1 MTAPLP
7 SPAAAPAALT
17 APVPEPLRDRIAEQL
32 AEIACEAGRIL
43 RGYHGGDCPH
53 VIKPDGSPASLA
65 DTRSEELIVA
75 ALSRAFPGIP
85 VIAEETCCAV
95 PPAPLFFLVDPL
107 DGTRDFLAGSEQYCV
122 NICLV
127 QGDRPIASALAAP
140 GLGRVWAAG
149 TSAREAPIREGR
161 PGAFHPVGVR
171 KPPAAGLVALV
182 SRRHGDS
189 DTDAC
194 LERLTIGERRVASSA
209 LKFCLIAAG
218 EADLYVRCAPT
229 MEWDTAAGDHVL
241 TMAGGRVV
249 GPGGTTITY
258 GHHARFY
265 RNGPFA
271 ALGSAAYRDD
281 LALPQHSAISY
292 FDRRRA
298 GEGNQEGAKPG
309 ATAPEAAAIPRA
321 HRG

>member
-1 MTAPLP
+1 MHDDPMTAPAP
-7 SPAAAPAALT
+7 SPVPSLA
-17 APVPEPLRDRIAEQL
+17 APVPDALRDVVALRL

-65 DTRSEELIVA
+65 DARSEELIVE
-75 ALSRAFPGIP
+75 ALARAFPGIP
-85 VIAEETCCAV
+85 VIAEETSCNAA
-95 PPAPLFFLVDPL
+95 PASLFFLVDPL
-107 DGTRDFLAGSEQYCV
+107 DGTRDFLAGNEQYCV

-127 QGDRPIASALAAP
+127 QGDRPVAAALAAP
-140 GLGRVWAAG
+140 GIGRVWAAG
-149 TSAREAPIREGR
+149 TLAREAPIREGR
-161 PGAFHPVGVR
+161 PGPFHAVAVR
-171 KPPAAGLVALV
+171 RPPAAGLVALV

-194 LERLTIGERRVASSA
+194 LERLPVGERRVASSA

-218 EADLYVRCAPT
+218 EADIYVRCAPT

-249 GPGGTTITY
+249 GPSGDTITY

-271 ALGSAAYRDD
+271 ALGSASYRDD
-281 LALPQHSAISY
+281 LDLPRESAVTY

-298 GEGNQEGAKPG
+298 GEAVEAPG
-309 ATAPEAAAIPRA
+309 AV
-321 HRG
+321 G

>member
-1 MTAPLP
+1 MTAPAPILADP
-7 SPAAAPAALT
+7 PASLT
-17 APVPEPLRDRIAEQL
+17 APVPAAMRDTIAEQL
-32 AEIACEAGRIL
+32 AGIACEAGRIL
-43 RGYHGGDCPH
+43 RGYHGSDCPH

-75 ALSRAFPGIP
+75 ALGRAFPGIP
-85 VIAEETCCAV
+85 VIAEETSGTAQ
-95 PPAPLFFLVDPL
+95 PAPLFFLVDPL

-122 NICLV
+122 NIGLI
-127 QGDRPIASALAAP
+127 QGDRPIAAALAAP

-149 TSAREAPIREGR
+149 TTAREASIREGR
-161 PGAFHPVGVR
+161 PGAFRPVGVR
-171 KPPAAGLVALV
+171 AAPADGLVALV
-182 SRRHGDS
+182 SRLHGDS

-194 LERLTIGERRVASSA
+194 LDRLPIAERRVTSSA

-218 EADLYVRCAPT
+218 EADLYVRCVPT

-249 GPGGTTITY
+249 GPDGATITY

-271 ALGSAAYRDD
+271 ALASAAYRDA
-281 LALPQHSAISY
+281 LTLPQQSAVSY

-298 GEGNQEGAKPG
+298 GA
-309 ATAPEAAAIPRA
+309 AVEAA
-321 HRG
+321 GQE

>member
-1 MTAPLP
+1 MTAPAP
-7 SPAAAPAALT
+7 SPALPPAFLT
-17 APVPEPLRDRIAEQL
+17 APVSEAMRDAIAEQL
-32 AEIACEAGRIL
+32 AGIACEAGRIL

-75 ALSRAFPGIP
+75 ALARAFPGVP
-85 VIAEETCCAV
+85 VIAEETSCTV
-95 PPAPLFFLVDPL
+95 RPAPLFFLVDPL
-107 DGTRDFLAGSEQYCV
+107 DGTRDFLAGNAQYCV

-127 QGDRPIASALAAP
+127 EGERPIAAALAAP
-140 GLGRVWAAG
+140 SLGRVWAAG

-161 PGAFHPVGVR
+161 PGGFHPVEVR
-171 KPPAAGLVALV
+171 KAPAAGLVALV
-182 SRRHGDS
+182 SRLHGDS

-194 LERLTIGERRVASSA
+194 LERLPVGERRVASSA

-218 EADLYVRCAPT
+218 EADIYVRCAPT

-249 GPGGTTITY
+249 GPGGDTVTY
-258 GHHARFY
+258 GHHTRFY

-271 ALGSAAYRDD
+271 ALASAAYRDALD
-281 LALPQHSAISY
+281 LPQQSAVSY

-298 GEGNQEGAKPG
+298 GDAACP
-309 ATAPEAAAIPRA
+309 PDAAAGA
-321 HRG
+321 

>member
-1 MTAPLP
+1 MTAPPP
-7 SPAAAPAALT
+7 SPAPAPVFLT
-17 APVPEPLRDRIAEQL
+17 APVPGSLRDPIAEQL
-32 AEIACEAGRIL
+32 AGIACEAGRIL

-75 ALSRAFPGIP
+75 ALARAFPGIP
-85 VIAEETCCAV
+85 VIAEESCCTV

-107 DGTRDFLAGSEQYCV
+107 DGTRDFLAGNEQYCV

-127 QGDRPIASALAAP
+127 QGERPIASALAAP

-149 TSAREAPIREGR
+149 TSAREAPIREGK

-194 LERLTIGERRVASSA
+194 LERLAIGERRVASSA

-218 EADLYVRCAPT
+218 EADIYVRCAPT

-249 GPGGTTITY
+249 GPGGSTITY

-271 ALGSAAYRDD
+271 ALGSAAYRDE
-281 LALPQHSAISY
+281 LALPQHSAVSY

-298 GEGNQEGAKPG
+298 GMSEAPPVPDAK
-309 ATAPEAAAIPRA
+309 AAPRA
-321 HRG
+321 ERG

>member
-1 MTAPLP
+1 MTAPVP
-7 SPAAAPAALT
+7 FPALAPVSLT
-17 APVPEPLRDRIAEQL
+17 APVPDAMRDAIAEGL
-32 AEIACEAGRIL
+32 AGIACAAGRIL

-75 ALSRAFPGIP
+75 ALAQRFPGIP
-85 VIAEETCCAV
+85 VIAEETSCTAR
-95 PPAPLFFLVDPL
+95 PATLFFLVDPL
-107 DGTRDFLAGSEQYCV
+107 DGTRDFLAGNEQYCV

-127 QGDRPIASALAAP
+127 QGERPVAAALAAP

-161 PGAFHPVGVR
+161 PGGFHPVEVR
-171 KPPAAGLVALV
+171 AAPASGLVALV
-182 SRRHGDS
+182 SRLHGDS
-189 DTDAC
+189 ATDAC
-194 LERLTIGERRVASSA
+194 LERLPIGERRIASSA

-218 EADLYVRCAPT
+218 EADIYVRCVPT

-249 GPGGTTITY
+249 VPGGETITY

-271 ALGSAAYRDD
+271 ALGSAAYREA
-281 LALPQHSAISY
+281 LALPRESAVSY

-298 GEGNQEGAKPG
+298 GDAV
-309 ATAPEAAAIPRA
+309 AAIPP
-321 HRG
+321 G